1 MAATE
6 GSVLDVERHIKYWK
20 RCHGTFLPAPYTAN
34 DSTRLTLACFII
46 SSLDLLRSPP
56 TSQERAAIRKWV
68 LSLQHPGG
76 GFCGSATHAPAGAS
90 AGDANLAATFF
101 ALVLLAL
108 SAVGTGSEE
117 DEKNAFSGVKRK
129 KLLLWLRRLQRDE
142 DGAVAQM
149 LWEGEPVGGHD
160 VRNSY
165 MAAGIRW
172 MLRGDVVNGDKRWVQ
187 DLDLERLVEYIS
199 KTQTHDGGMGETTSH
214 HESHGGYTFCALSA
228 LALLSRPPSTGQR
241 VEAAD
246 KHIPDR
252 AQLLKFLVHRQ
263 FIYHAEEETEHEED
277 EENYIEKELAQ
288 LQLDGPPA
296 LVGCNGRWNKKADTC
311 YFWWAAGALSLLDH
325 ESMLHREPARHYL
338 TGITQHRI
346 GGFGKTT
353 GAPPDI
359 YHSYL
364 GLTALA
370 VMGEPKLK
378 ELDAELCCSAEVAA
392 CIAKARDGLLAA
404 ENARAST
411 DWENDGFW

>member
-6 GSVLDVERHIKYWK
+6 SPVLDVERHIKYWK
-20 RCHGTFLPAPYTAN
+20 RCHGSFLPAPYTSN
-34 DSTRLTLACFII
+34 DSTRLTLACFIV
-46 SSLDLLRSPP
+46 SSLDLLRSPLTAP
-56 TSQERAAIRKWV
+56 ERAAIRTWV
-68 LSLQHPGG
+68 LSLQHPDG

-108 SAVGTGSEE
+108 AAVGTGSER
-117 DEKNAFSGVKRK
+117 DEQNAFAGVQRRQ
-129 KLLLWLRRLQRDE
+129 LLIWLRRLQRDA
-142 DGAVAQM
+142 DGAMGQV
-149 LWEGEPVGGHD
+149 LWEGESVGGHD

-172 MLRGDVVNGDKRWVQ
+172 MMRGDLDKQDERWVE
-187 DLDLERLVEYIS
+187 DLNLEKLVKFIS
-199 KTQTHDGGMGETTSH
+199 QTQTHDGGMGETTSH
-214 HESHGGYTFCALSA
+214 HESHGGYTFCALST
-228 LALLSRPPSTGQR
+228 LSLLSRPASTGKR
-241 VEAAD
+241 TEAAD
-246 KHIPDR
+246 KHIPDS
-252 AQLLKFLVHRQ
+252 AQLLKFLSHRQ
-263 FIYHAEEETEHEED
+263 FIYHADEETAHEDD
-277 EENYIEKELAQ
+277 EENFIEKELAQ
-288 LQLDGPPA
+288 LQLDGPPTF
-296 LVGCNGRWNKKADTC
+296 VGCNGRWNKKADTC
-311 YFWWAAGALSLLDH
+311 YFWWAAGALSLLDR
-325 ESMLHREPARHYL
+325 ESMLRREPASNYL

-346 GGFGKTT
+346 GGFAKTT

-404 ENARAST
+404 EKAEAAM